1 MLMKIA
7 YNGSVYIIA
16 IVLLYCLFYFRVI
29 PRLINHYRKATYAG
43 REYDR
48 KIKDIQEEIKGI
60 QEKGKDL

>member
-43 REYDR
+43 REYD
-48 KIKDIQEEIKGI
+48 KEIKDIQER
-60 QEKGKDL
+60 GKDL